1 MSAPMAHAV
10 PDAGGVGGTIGAC
23 LAHLGDS
30 VMLVV
35 RPDEL
40 AQYPRAH
47 CISKAGLASSM

>member
-47 CISKAGLASSM
+47 CISKAGLATSM